1 MTLVS
6 MKYSIISLL
15 LLSMVSLNL
24 FSQNISVNAKI
35 DSTIIV
41 IGAQTKLTFEVT
53 QSKNQKVAL
62 PVFSD
67 TIIGALEIVES
78 LKADTVKAD
87 GDNILVKKSYIVTS
101 FEDSLL
107 YIPPYPIVSNSDTF
121 WTKSLS
127 LKVVQPFQIDTATHQ
142 IADIKN
148 VYTPPI
154 YWKGIMKTV
163 LIISLIIILLISAF
177 FVIRHLTRK
186 KPEVTVVAPKV
197 TVPPYVTALSK
208 LDRIKQEKAWQSG
221 RTKEYHTMLTD
232 VIREYIEETFGIP
245 CMEMTSEEIFS
256 ALNHLRFESRTA
268 YESLQQILR
277 LADLVKF
284 AKWDALPDEHELS
297 LYNAFL
303 FVNQTKI
310 EPPKDIDELK
320 EELEESK

>member
-1 MTLVS
+1 MRKLLIFCFALISTLSTALTAQTVTVTS
-6 MKYSIISLL
+6 R
-15 LLSMVSLNL
+15 
-24 FSQNISVNAKI
+24 I
-35 DSTIIV
+35 DSTSMW
-41 IGAQTKLTFEVT
+41 IGNQTKLSFEVS
-53 QSKNQKVAL
+53 QQPGQIVSM

-67 TIIGALEIVES
+67 TVVGGLEIVEP
-78 LKADTVKAD
+78 LKMDTTTSQD
-87 GDNILVKKSYIVTS
+87 GVMLVTQSYMVTA
-101 FEDSLL
+101 FEDSLM
-107 YIPPYPIVSNSDTF
+107 YIPSYPFVNGNDTI
-121 WTKSLS
+121 WSKPLS
-127 LKVVQPFQIDTATHQ
+127 LKVVQPFVIDTTSHQ

-154 YWKGIMKTV
+154 YWKGIMKIA
-163 LIISLIIILLISAF
+163 LIISLIIILLISTF

-232 VIREYIEETFGIP
+232 VLREYIEETFGIP
-245 CMEMTSEEIFS
+245 CMEMTSEEVFS
-256 ALNHLRFESRTA
+256 ALNHLRFESKTA

-284 AKWDALPDEHELS
+284 AKWEALPDEHELS

-320 EELEESK
+320 EELEESN